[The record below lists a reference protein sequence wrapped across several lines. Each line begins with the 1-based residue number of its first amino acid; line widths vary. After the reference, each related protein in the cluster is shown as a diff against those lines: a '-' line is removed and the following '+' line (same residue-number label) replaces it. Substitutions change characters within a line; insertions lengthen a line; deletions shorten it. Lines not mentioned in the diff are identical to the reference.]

1 MTAFFAEF
9 SNKGNEMRKILTKG
23 GCQRAAR
30 GGKINVSYSNR
41 RRPLHFLG
49 PLPEKQRRNQV
60 PLRLAVRQCGDLP

>member
-9 SNKGNEMRKILTKG
+9 SYKGIEMRKILTKG

-41 RRPLHFLG
+41 RRPLHFLALCRKNKG
-49 PLPEKQRRNQV
+49 GTRSR
-60 PLRLAVRQCGDLP
+60 

>member
-9 SNKGNEMRKILTKG
+9 SYKGSEMWKILPKG

-49 PLPEKQRRNQV
+49 SRRKNKGGT
-60 PLRLAVRQCGDLP
+60 RSR